1 MNPNFSIPHADDAA
15 RILSRLGT
23 AMPEAA
29 R

>member
-15 RILSRLGT
+15 RIRSRLGT
-23 AMPEAA
+23 ATPQAA